1 MKGLV
6 KSDTSRDSVAVPQ
19 RSGSRARSK
28 RAPAGSEQSREG
40 PPKSKRA
47 KTESDGG
54 LLTAKAEAVENTKG
68 EFGEGQSAKRVK
80 TECEVESRPIHTP
93 PLASVKEDDCEGA
106 AGGREKLGL
115 STLSA
120 RMKEEPQTGRK
131 LERREMQQNAVA
143 EVERPPQVHK
153 ELCEMQ
159 QPPIRGTENQ
169 REMRQS
175 TAAEE
180 DRQPQKVSETIDF
193 FARQHGGGQKSLLE
207 AEQALVEEARAEL
220 AAYEPAAG
228 RTRQF
233 LEGFPGFVEASR
245 EEWTAGKGQTGAR
258 AFLSGGAVRQESAP
272 QEDVH
277 ARRQVVVP
285 LGLKSALPKLLDKQG
300 GEGKVGAKKGSA
312 RPVFDLNKLA
322 EEQIKS
328 GSRGQSWGKDGA
340 RSRPQIVNSNEAMK
354 TPDGVLLHVG
364 TAPDGGAIVEAAAKS
379 GKGAFANRVLL
390 FEKASESLPEKRK
403 QRQKSPPHREEA
415 APGMMEE
422 RVRERTGK
430 EGTDMKQDA
439 KPLEERAPSE
449 GGGPEAL
456 QKGCSASPVPEGRGS
471 VQPADRSATPGSNS
485 QRDVAI
491 AAGLWYQRWQSSK
504 PAPGL
509 GEGLRQG
516 LGKGLEGGSGE
527 GLRGGSG
534 GESQKGLT
542 AGGAKQGVSRVYRP
556 VAHTL
561 FRDGSTEKAWTAQVD
576 WITADSDARN
586 GSVRLSSRAPT
597 AGVEELPVLAD
608 AGGSA
613 AAQREDGVAVAA
625 EGPREA
631 ASAEKG
637 RAGFGSVAERGVYG
651 WGRELQDL
659 PPLEKKRENEHL
671 EVEREREE
679 DVTMVEEPLAGP
691 IRQGWASGGLGS
703 ARGVS
708 PLAEGARASASG
720 AASASGSASATAPS
734 KQSLEQINAWKARW
748 QPVVGG
754 SGEGQGDPGPKP
766 LSGKGSRAAEQAIA
780 QARAALMVAA
790 KESTAGTLQA
800 CLFLISGRSA
810 AEVCF
815 ERTRSMKQGKVNQ
828 DDSILKTTRSMKQ
841 GKMNQDDSMLVDIL

>member
-28 RAPAGSEQSREG
+28 RAGSEQSREG

-54 LLTAKAEAVENTKG
+54 LQTAKAEAVEISKG
-68 EFGEGQSAKRVK
+68 RYGEGQSAKRVK

-93 PLASVKEDDCEGA
+93 PLASVKEDDGEDA
-106 AGGREKLGL
+106 AGGGEEL
-115 STLSA
+115 T
-120 RMKEEPQTGRK
+120 RMKQELPPWMEEGQQTGRK
-131 LERREMQQNAVA
+131 LERREMQQNAAA
-143 EVERPPQVHK
+143 EMERHPQVHK
-153 ELCEMQ
+153 DLQ
-159 QPPIRGTENQ
+159 GAPIRGKEHQ

-175 TAAEE
+175 TAEE
-180 DRQPQKVSETIDF
+180 GDRQPQKVSETIDF

-207 AEQALVEEARAEL
+207 AEHALVEEARAEL
-220 AAYEPAAG
+220 AANEPAAG

-233 LEGFPGFVEASR
+233 LENFPGFVEASR
-245 EEWTAGKGQTGAR
+245 EEWNAGKGQTGAR
-258 AFLSGGAVRQESAP
+258 ALLSGGAARQESGP

-285 LGLKSALPKLLDKQG
+285 LELKSALPKLLDKRG
-300 GEGKVGAKKGSA
+300 GERKTGAKKGSA

-354 TPDGVLLHVG
+354 TPDGALLQEG
-364 TAPDGGAIVEAAAKS
+364 TAPDGGAVVEAAAKGS
-379 GKGAFANRVLL
+379 VANRVLL
-390 FEKASESLPEKRK
+390 FEMASESPLDPEKRRPK
-403 QRQKSPPHREEA
+403 QRQKSPPHREEV
-415 APGMMEE
+415 APGTMEE
-422 RVRERTGK
+422 RGREGTGR

-439 KPLEERAPSE
+439 KPLEERTPSE
-449 GGGPEAL
+449 GGGSEPPL
-456 QKGCSASPVPEGRGS
+456 KDCSVPEGRGS
-471 VQPADRSATPGSNS
+471 VQPADRSATPGSTS

-504 PAPGL
+504 PARGL

-516 LGKGLEGGSGE
+516 LGKGLEGGSG
-527 GLRGGSG
+527 GD
-534 GESQKGLT
+534 SQGLT

-561 FRDGSTEKAWTAQVD
+561 LKDGSTEKAWTAQVD

-586 GSVRLSSRAPT
+586 GGVRVSSRAPT
-597 AGVEELPVLAD
+597 VGVEELPVPVD

-613 AAQREDGVAVAA
+613 AAERADGAPAT
-625 EGPREA
+625 GGSREA
-631 ASAEKG
+631 ASGEKE
-637 RAGFGSVAERGVYG
+637 RVGFGSLAGRGVYG
-651 WGRELQDL
+651 WGRDRGPLQDL
-659 PPLEKKRENEHL
+659 PPLEKEQL
-671 EVEREREE
+671 EVEKEREE
-679 DVTMVEEPLAGP
+679 DVSTVEEPLAGP
-691 IRQGWASGGLGS
+691 IRQGGASGGAGS

-734 KQSLEQINAWKARW
+734 RHSLEQINVWKARW

-766 LSGKGSRAAEQAIA
+766 LSGKKSRAAEQAIA

-790 KESTAGTLQA
+790 KDSSAGTLQA
-800 CLFLISGRSA
+800 CLFLMCGRSA
-810 AEVCF
+810 AEVFF
-815 ERTRSMKQGKVNQ
+815 ETMRSMKDGK
-828 DDSILKTTRSMKQ
+828 
-841 GKMNQDDSMLVDIL
+841 